1 MPFTSTPGP
10 TVAIEIAPRQVTA
23 VAIARRGGQVAVTG
37 HASEPLPEGAV
48 VAALTTPNIADRGAV
63 VQAVKNAL
71 LRAGARSRR
80 IGLVVPDSLAKVS
93 LLRFEKV
100 PARADDLEQ
109 LIRWQVRKTAPF
121 RIEDAQVAH
130 TPGLTLPDGG
140 REFVV
145 ALARRDIIAEY
156 EDVANAAGAH
166 AGIVDLATFNLINVV
181 LASANGGQAR
191 RIESGPSTDWLLV
204 HVTPDYSTIAI
215 VRQSDL
221 VFFRNRRIDD
231 GDLADMAHQTSMY
244 YQDRLGGSGFA
255 RIVLAGA
262 TSGGGTW
269 SLGEAEQ
276 VRRTLE
282 VRLGAR
288 VEAID
293 PRAAATLR
301 DRITASPELLDSLA
315 SPLGLLLRAES

>member
-1 MPFTSTPGP
+1 MAFTSTPGP
-10 TVAIEIAPRQVTA
+10 TVAVEIAPRHVTA
-23 VAIARRGGQVAVTG
+23 VTIARRGRQVAVTG
-37 HASEPLPEGAV
+37 HATEPLPEGAV
-48 VAALTTPNIADRGAV
+48 VASLTAANIADRGAV

-130 TPGLTLPDGG
+130 TAGVTLPDGG

-156 EDVANAAGAH
+156 EDAAAAAGVH
-166 AGIVDLATFNLINVV
+166 AGVVDLATFNLINVV
-181 LASANGGQAR
+181 LASANGEQH
-191 RIESGPSTDWLLV
+191 RIDAAPASDWLLV
-204 HVTPDYSTIAI
+204 HVTPEYSTIAI
-215 VRQSDL
+215 VRRSDL

-262 TSGGGTW
+262 ASGGGTW
-269 SLGEAEQ
+269 SLGEAEH

-315 SPLGLLLRAES
+315 SPLGLLLRDES